1 MIYLPVQLTEEEIKE
16 SRNRILF
23 DGLKPM
29 QKAVARLLAQGLSK
43 HEVAEQCGIS
53 DDTLYRWCAKPGF
66 NEYVNK
72 LADLHAV
79 STMQVH
85 AEAKQ
90 EFDNLVMRAVKRLE
104 YLMDNATSENVQE
117 KAAIDIL
124 HLAGLKPIDKAEVTE
139 RHVEQLVMVDPALP
153 DTEMFDDPEDM
164 GIFHTNNIISQAQD
178 ALYGDDPLA
187 ETA

>member
-1 MIYLPVQLTEEEIKE
+1 LQVQLTDDEIQDR
-16 SRNRILF
+16 RNRILF
-23 DGLKPM
+23 DGLSPM
-29 QKAVARLLAQGLSK
+29 QKACARLLAYGATK
-43 HEVAEQCGIS
+43 VDVAKQVGIT
-53 DDTLYRWCAKPGF
+53 DDTLYKWSSKPGF

-139 RHVEQLVMVDPALP
+139 RHVEQLVMVDPTMP
-153 DTEMFDDPEDM
+153 DTESFDDPEDI
-164 GIFHTNNIISQAQD
+164 GIFHTDNIISQAQS
-178 ALYGDDPLA
+178 ALYGDDTFA
-187 ETA
+187 ETG